1 MNIFQIGLM
10 RPQLEA
16 DAAVTGGI
24 IFQII
29 LGYILCAL
37 AAYLLGGINTSIIA
51 SKMFFGDDIRNHG
64 SKNAGLT
71 NMHRVYGMKGA
82 AMTLVGDI
90 LKTVIAVVIGMLLMG
105 TPGGYVAGFCTML
118 GHTFP
123 VYFNFKGG
131 KGVLC
136 AAAAILVLDPLTFAL
151 LLVVFVA
158 VVALTKYIS
167 AASMTVAFFL
177 PLVTHAFHQDK
188 PYIVIL
194 IMTFCMFGFIIWTHR
209 SNIKRLLNHEENKF
223 SFKKK

>member
-1 MNIFQIGLM
+1 MNIFQIGFM

-16 DAAVTGGI
+16 GAEVTGGI
-24 IFQII
+24 ILQII
-29 LGYILCAL
+29 LGYVLCAL

-71 NMHRVYGMKGA
+71 NMHRVYGLKGA
-82 AMTLVGDI
+82 GMTLGGDI
-90 LKTVIAVVIGMLLMG
+90 AKTALSVVIGMLLMG
-105 TPGGYVAGFCTML
+105 TPGGYVAGFFTMV

-123 VYFNFKGG
+123 IYFGFKGG

-136 AAAAILVLDPLTFAL
+136 AASAILVLDPLTFL
-151 LLVVFVA
+151 LLLIVFVS

-177 PLVTHAFHQDK
+177 PLVTNVFHQDK
-188 PYIVIL
+188 PYIVI
-194 IMTFCMFGFIIWTHR
+194 IVMTFCMGGFIIWTHR
-209 SNIKRLLNHEENKF
+209 SNIKRLMNHEENKF